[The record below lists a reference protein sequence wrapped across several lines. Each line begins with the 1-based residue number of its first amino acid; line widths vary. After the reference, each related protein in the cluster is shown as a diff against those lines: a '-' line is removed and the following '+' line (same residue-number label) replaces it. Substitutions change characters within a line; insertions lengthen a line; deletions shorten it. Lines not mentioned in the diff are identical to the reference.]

1 MNFSAYP
8 FGRWI
13 KWAVLGFIAVIIL
26 VSMVSTYNGLV
37 TADQEVQRSWSQVEN
52 VMQSRADTVNNL
64 VATVKGAV
72 KHEEKV
78 FEDIA
83 SARSV
88 LMSGSADVNSKMAA
102 DQKIANATRDVLVLV
117 ENYPEIKA
125 TEQFT
130 NLQTAIEG
138 SERRVAVERKRFI
151 EAVQAYNNK
160 VTRFPGNIFA
170 RLMGFSPKEYFVA
183 DPEAQKA
190 PEVTF

>member
-1 MNFSAYP
+1 MSLNAYP
-8 FGRWI
+8 FGRWL
-13 KWAVLGFIAVIIL
+13 KWAVLGLVVLIIV
-26 VSMVSTYNGLV
+26 VSMVSTYNDLV
-37 TADQEVQRSWSQVEN
+37 TADQEVQKSWSQVEN

-78 FEDIA
+78 FQDIA
-83 SARSV
+83 EARSV
-88 LMSGSADVNSKMAA
+88 LMSGSADVNSKMQA
-102 DQKIANATRDVLVLV
+102 DQRIADATRDVLVLV

-125 TEQFT
+125 SEQFT

-151 EAVQAYNNK
+151 EAVQAYNMK
-160 VTRFPGNIFA
+160 VTRFPGNIIA
-170 RLMGFSPKEYFVA
+170 RILGFSPKEYFVA

-190 PEVTF
+190 PEITF